1 MYTRVYPYV
10 YTYVYLYIHAY
21 IYIDIYLHAYIYIY
35 ICEYSVV
42 EIRKHEESRSSM
54 IFLSHLTSAPSL
66 LSHWKQPAPFCPLG
80 PVGPAFGAFGAAPA
94 GMEDLYMDLF

>member
-1 MYTRVYPYV
+1 M
-10 YTYVYLYIHAY
+10 H
-21 IYIDIYLHAYIYIY
+21 IY